1 MPHGRSPNPGVS
13 VAVVTTDVTSAY
25 DGLRGAIGAQ
35 GQPLRGALDIVSI
48 ERFARA
54 SGEIDEIYYSDVAAR
69 AAGYSARP
77 APPLMLSSVQEWGGG
92 PAVDTL
98 RPDGSGVG
106 KESWLPFGGLQIM
119 GGGQSLDV
127 HAPLLAGTTFTAVP
141 TLEDVTL
148 KSGGSG
154 ELVMITI
161 TTRYMADD
169 GQPLL
174 TCTETLIGR

>member
-1 MPHGRSPNPGVS
+1 
-13 VAVVTTDVTSAY
+13 
-25 DGLRGAIGAQ
+25 
-35 GQPLRGALDIVSI
+35 
-48 ERFARA
+48 
-54 SGEIDEIYYSDVAAR
+54 
-69 AAGYSARP
+69 
-77 APPLMLSSVQEWGGG
+77 
-92 PAVDTL
+92 
-98 RPDGSGVG
+98 
-106 KESWLPFGGLQIM
+106 M